1 VWPSDDLGATLLEI
15 RDYPEKKIKNHSS
28 LVNIAREELDA
39 SLFQIPPGL
48 KVNPTPD
55 EMPFRVPRKQ

>member
-1 VWPSDDLGATLLEI
+1 MEI